1 VVEEPLEKG
10 RVMSYRSAETN
21 VQNQFMCPRFHPEK
35 MASQIVFDI
44 TGGEKQLQT
53 MTLATIP
60 NKPHLIKNEK
70 DSYLLK
76 VDDIEGARYVPPTI
90 HPRDTHLDIADI
102 DGARVKPMVNPD
114 RPAVD
119 IMAKLDIPGSKP
131 RIFRQLPHS
140 NRMVNP
146 VDPKYDLPSFN
157 PPKIPPPPFI
167 RDKMYNDD
175 VEGAHPMSYKSDKP
189 PKDIMMVDDIP
200 GTRPVRQIRE
210 LQGIDTLCVKDINS
224 DRIFKSSRR
233 VDPLNPV
240 YEYDGMEKRPDDFGK
255 VRAPLAGHSG
265 PDRIMDITD
274 IEGTHSDAST
284 KRHMA
289 FRHPRPPV
297 EAEAKPA
304 EILMIP
310 SMKKQ
315 TKELEMQQAARTAR
329 GEKIRYYENRNLHAE
344 MGTGDPIQAAL
355 RRQREERKKKCRHQ
369 TF

>member
-1 VVEEPLEKG
+1 
-10 RVMSYRSAETN
+10 
-21 VQNQFMCPRFHPEK
+21 MCPRFHPEK
-35 MASQIVFDI
+35 TNSQIVFDI

-60 NKPHLIKNEK
+60 NTPHLIKSEK

-90 HPRDTHLDIADI
+90 HPRDTCLDISDI

-140 NRMVNP
+140 NRMLNP
-146 VDPKYDLPSFN
+146 VDPKYELPSFT

-189 PKDIMMVDDIP
+189 PKDIMMIDDIA
-200 GTRPVRQIRE
+200 GTRPARQIRE
-210 LQGIDTLCVKDINS
+210 LQGVDTLYVKDINN
-224 DRIFKSSRR
+224 DRIFKTTRR

-240 YEYDGMEKRPDDFGK
+240 YIYDGMENRPDDFGK
-255 VRAPLAGHSG
+255 ARVPLPAHEG
-265 PDRIMDITD
+265 PDRITDVSD
-274 IEGTHSDAST
+274 IEGTFPDAAT
-284 KRHMA
+284 KRYKA
-289 FRHPRPPV
+289 FRAPSPPV
-297 EAEAKPA
+297 EGEARLA
-304 EILMIP
+304 DILMIP

-315 TKELEMQQAARTAR
+315 TQELEMQQAARAAR
-329 GEKIRYYENRNLHAE
+329 GEKIRYFENRSLHAE

-355 RRQREERKKKCRHQ
+355 RKQREEKKKNCRHQ